1 MVDGNHSGHYCALVG
16 LDPKIST
23 MKKSVISLFAITI
36 WIFAAICPGTLSA
49 QTNKGD
55 NGQKTEGYKFEKGQ
69 EIHKDYVDKILKKK
83 MRLLEQYLTALIKK
97 EAPDYLKD
105 VDKAMVLFN
114 NDETKLVTITSKTTG
129 KVYVKTVKEYLND
142 VSKLPYKS
150 IDVTY
155 RNYTAIENIR
165 KQPDGTFRGIVV
177 FEQEF
182 KGYNPEGVAIYG
194 DVIERNMEVILRI
207 REYPKDEKSHIVSM
221 DIFFGNLGVT
231 EM

>member
-1 MVDGNHSGHYCALVG
+1 
-16 LDPKIST
+16 
-23 MKKSVISLFAITI
+23 MKKSLISLFA
-36 WIFAAICPGTLSA
+36 AATLMLALFLSGTLSA
-49 QTNKGD
+49 QTNKTE

-69 EIHKDYVDKILKKK
+69 EIHRDYVDKILKKK

-97 EAPDYLKD
+97 EDPNYIQAI
-105 VDKAMVLFN
+105 DKAMLLFN
-114 NDETKLVTITSKTTG
+114 NDESKLVTITSKTTG
-129 KVYVKTVKEYLND
+129 KVYVKTIKEYLHD
-142 VSKLPYKS
+142 ISVLPYKS
-150 IDVTY
+150 VDVTY

-182 KGYNPEGVAIYG
+182 KGYNQEGVALYG

-221 DIFFGNLGVT
+221 DVFFGNLGVT